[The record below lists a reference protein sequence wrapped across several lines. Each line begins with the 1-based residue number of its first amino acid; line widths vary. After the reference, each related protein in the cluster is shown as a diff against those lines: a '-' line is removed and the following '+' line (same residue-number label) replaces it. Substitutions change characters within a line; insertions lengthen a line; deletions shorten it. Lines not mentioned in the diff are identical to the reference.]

1 MTNITRR
8 TGLRLGVAALAATV
22 TLPLVATTPASAQ
35 TTHEVRM
42 LNAHPADRTQR
53 MVFDPPVL
61 RIQPGDT
68 VRFVAT
74 DRGHNAQTVD
84 GMLPE
89 GAEAFRGRVNEEFEV
104 TFTAEGTYGYVCQP
118 HQTMGMVGFILV
130 GDHSTNFAA
139 VREAAAGMRG
149 RQTQERVEGYL
160 TEIESGI
167 Y

>member
-1 MTNITRR
+1 MTEFTRR
-8 TGLRLGVAALAATV
+8 TSIAALAAALA
-22 TLPLVATTPASAQ
+22 LPLLSAAPAAAQ

-42 LNAHPADRTQR
+42 LNANPDDRNQR

-61 RIQPGDT
+61 RVAPGDT
-68 VRFVAT
+68 VRFVAA
-74 DRGHNAQTVD
+74 DRGHNAQIID

-89 GAEAFRGRVNEEFEV
+89 GAEGFRGRVNEEFEV
-104 TFTAEGTYGYVCQP
+104 TFTTEGTYGYVCQP

-139 VREAAAGMRG
+139 VREAAAGLRG

-167 Y
+167 H